1 MMTIDLIPADEDLF
15 LEDVGGPFAS
25 SFSTASSG
33 TVAGAWKSVVVRWSF
48 STGRAPRTLGAAGAP
63 VSLGPVTPSPELV
76 VELRPCSVVVEA
88 VDGAPKPNTDPESA
102 DMAREGGEA
111 PAVATADNLLIPL
124 LQ

>member
-1 MMTIDLIPADEDLF
+1 MMTIDLIPADEDRF

-33 TVAGAWKSVVVRWSF
+33 TASGAWKSVVIRWSF

-63 VSLGPVTPSPELV
+63 VSLGPVTPSPEFV

-111 PAVATADNLLIPL
+111 PTVATADNLLIPL